1 MENEMSFVHHTV
13 KWYGCG
19 YTIEDDENLNGRI
32 QRPPMSNPSSSWCK
46 WGGNKGG
53 YWVEMVTRVLIRWIG
68 CLKRTLMTSS
78 PSIDK
83 LTPMVGVKDFR

>member
-1 MENEMSFVHHTV
+1 MENEMPFVHHIV
-13 KWYGCG
+13 KWYGCS

-32 QRPPMSNPSSSWCK
+32 QRPPMSNPSPIWCK

-53 YWVEMVTRVLIRWIG
+53 YWVGMVTRVLTRWIG

-78 PSIDK
+78 PSTDK